1 MKKKVIVSI
10 TLSKEVEIEIDEE
23 DIHKAVERQVCLP
36 NEAGTILSNLIQFKG
51 TPLRI
56 KNKAIKDL
64 SDWVVDDFTVLEND

>member
-10 TLSKEVEIEIDEE
+10 TLSKEVEIETTEE
-23 DIHKAVERQVCLP
+23 DIYKAVQQQVCLP
-36 NEAGTILSNLIQFKG
+36 NEAGTILNNVTQFKG

-64 SDWVVDDFTVLEND
+64 SNWVVDDFTVLEND